1 MVDWEKGRVF
11 KTLPK
16 IVAANIVQRFEGTI
30 SRVSL
35 KRTII
40 WTDPLFDIGLIIFTF
55 DQRIRN
61 SEDKAFAKLVNYSEK
76 LYDTTDSFLP
86 LLLHPSLR

>member
-1 MVDWEKGRVF
+1 MVDWEEGGVF

-16 IVAANIVQRFEGTI
+16 IVAANVPKETLSSP
-30 SRVSL
+30 SRVSVSL
-35 KRTII
+35 KRTIT
-40 WTDPLFDIGLIIFTF
+40 WTYLLFDIELIIFSF

-76 LYDTTDSFLP
+76 FYENRFFSSSVSSSFI
-86 LLLHPSLR
+86 

>member
-1 MVDWEKGRVF
+1 MVDWEKGGVF

-16 IVAANIVQRFEGTI
+16 ETLASPRFFKAYDFI
-30 SRVSL
+30 
-35 KRTII
+35 RTY
-40 WTDPLFDIGLIIFTF
+40 PLFDIGLIIFTF

-76 LYDTTDSFLP
+76 FYENRFFSSSVSSSFT
-86 LLLHPSLR
+86 